1 MPAASA
7 TFNDRCA
14 RQFKTIGESVSISTA
29 TSHRVWVA
37 ALLAVALVGCASRP
51 APDFGG
57 RWKPVNHFAAVPDE
71 IPLQK
76 TYVYYPSPMDGTL
89 KTMLERWSQDSQ
101 MPLSYLH
108 PSDFT
113 LHQAVAQIHTTSVQD
128 AVAQLSSAYSA
139 QGVSVTVEN
148 GQIVVRAATPA
159 ASSASMS
166 GETAPS
172 SEAAQAEAAHVAGVA
187 P

>member
-1 MPAASA
+1 MLIAAA
-7 TFNDRCA
+7 VT
-14 RQFKTIGESVSISTA
+14 
-29 TSHRVWVA
+29 
-37 ALLAVALVGCASRP
+37 VALAGCATRP

-57 RWKPVNHFAAVPDE
+57 RWKPVNRFAELPSE

-89 KTMLERWSQDSQ
+89 KTMLERWARDSQ

-113 LHQAVAQIHTTSVQD
+113 LHQGVAEIHTTSVQD
-128 AVAQLSSAYSA
+128 AVSQLSSAYAA
-139 QGVSVTVEN
+139 QGVSVSVEN
-148 GQIVVRAATPA
+148 GQIVVRAGAP
-159 ASSASMS
+159 
-166 GETAPS
+166 APS
-172 SEAAQAEAAHVAGVA
+172 AVPASAPAQAEATHVAGVA

>member
-1 MPAASA
+1 M
-7 TFNDRCA
+7 
-14 RQFKTIGESVSISTA
+14 
-29 TSHRVWVA
+29 WVA

-89 KTMLERWSQDSQ
+89 KTMLERWAQDSQ

-148 GQIVVRAATPA
+148 GQIVVRAATP
-159 ASSASMS
+159 SSD
-166 GETAPS
+166 TAPVS
-172 SEAAQAEAAHVAGVA
+172 TTDDAAQGEATHVAGVA

>member
-1 MPAASA
+1 M
-7 TFNDRCA
+7 
-14 RQFKTIGESVSISTA
+14 SISTA
-29 TSHRVWVA
+29 TSHRGVWVA
-37 ALLAVALVGCASRP
+37 ALLSVALVGCASRP

-57 RWKPVNHFAAVPDE
+57 RWKPINHFAAEPNE

-76 TYVYYPSPMDGTL
+76 TYVFYPSPMDGTL
-89 KTMLERWSQDSQ
+89 KTMLERWALDSQ

-128 AVAQLSSAYSA
+128 AVAQLSNAYAA

-148 GQIVVRAATPA
+148 GQIVVRAATPGTA
-159 ASSASMS
+159 AAPES
-166 GETAPS
+166 APS
-172 SEAAQAEAAHVAGVA
+172 ETEANHVAGVA